1 MHVSERGIARWFGRF
16 WPHPMN
22 VRRRD
27 VLLSCLGGALGLAGT
42 EWVGRHAL
50 GVSSPWF
57 IAPMGASTVLLFG
70 VPASP
75 LAQPWSIVGGNLIAA
90 LIGVS
95 VAALVPHPG
104 LAAGLAVGLAMAVM
118 FPLRCLHP
126 PSGAVALTA
135 VLGGPAIRQ
144 LGFHFVLSP
153 VLLNSVSL
161 ACLALIV
168 NNLAGRRYPHPLAV
182 QPPQPPAERPSA
194 APSLI
199 VPVSITRDDLHV
211 AMSSVELLDIDE
223 DDLEEIL
230 HRAETRARERQ
241 AAAQRS

>member
-1 MHVSERGIARWFGRF
+1 MHVSERGIARLFGRF

-27 VLLSCLGGALGLAGT
+27 VVLSCLGGALGLAGT
-42 EWVGRHAL
+42 EWISRHAL

-75 LAQPWSIVGGNLIAA
+75 LAQPWSLVGGNLVAA
-90 LIGVS
+90 IIGVS
-95 VAALVPHPG
+95 VAMLVPHPG
-104 LAAGLAVGLAMAVM
+104 LAAGLAVALAMGVM
-118 FPLRCLHP
+118 FVLRCLHP

-153 VLLNSVSL
+153 VLLNSISL
-161 ACLALIV
+161 ACLALLV
-168 NNLAGRRYPHPLAV
+168 NNLAGRRYPHPLPA
-182 QPPQPPAERPSA
+182 QPPQPPADRPSTGGR
-194 APSLI
+194 SLI

-230 HRAETRARERQ
+230 HRAEMRARDRQ
-241 AAAQRS
+241 AAQRS

>member
-1 MHVSERGIARWFGRF
+1 MHASERGIARLFGRF

-27 VLLSCLGGALGLAGT
+27 VVLSCLGGALGLALT
-42 EWVGRHAL
+42 EGISRLAL
-50 GVSSPWF
+50 GVSSPCL

-75 LAQPWSIVGGNLIAA
+75 LAQPWSIVGGNLVAA

-95 VAALVPHPG
+95 VAALVPHPA
-104 LAAGLAVGLAMAVM
+104 LAAGLAVGLSMAVM
-118 FPLRCLHP
+118 FALRCLHP

-135 VLGGPAIRQ
+135 VLGGPAIQQ
-144 LGFHFVLSP
+144 LGFQFVLTP
-153 VLLNSVSL
+153 VLLNSVAL
-161 ACLALIV
+161 VCLALLV
-168 NNLAGRRYPHPLAV
+168 NNLAGRRYPHPLAAP
-182 QPPQPPAERPSA
+182 PPQPPAERPSRA
-194 APSLI
+194 RSLI

-230 HRAETRARERQ
+230 HRAETRARDRQ
-241 AAAQRS
+241 AAQRS

>member
-27 VLLSCLGGALGLAGT
+27 VVLSCLGGALGLALT
-42 EWVGRHAL
+42 ECISRLAL
-50 GVSSPWF
+50 GANSPCL

-75 LAQPWSIVGGNLIAA
+75 LAQPWSIVGGNLVAA
-90 LIGVS
+90 IIGVS
-95 VAALVPHPG
+95 VAALVPHPAA
-104 LAAGLAVGLAMAVM
+104 AAGLAVGLSMAVM
-118 FPLRCLHP
+118 FALRCLHP

-135 VLGGPAIRQ
+135 VLGGPAIKQ
-144 LGFHFVLSP
+144 LGFEFVLSP
-153 VLLNSVSL
+153 VLLNSVAL
-161 ACLALIV
+161 VCLALLV
-168 NNLAGRRYPHPLAV
+168 NNLTGRRYPHPLAAV
-182 QPPQPPAERPSA
+182 SPPQPPAERPSRA
-194 APSLI
+194 RSLI

-211 AMSSVELLDIDE
+211 ALSSAELLDIDE

-230 HRAETRARERQ
+230 HRAETRARDRQ
-241 AAAQRS
+241 AAQRS